1 MITAPGGKGDSGPF
15 WGYGK
20 MFFWREEE
28 GLHWTKISENF
39 GSDTTKER
47 KRDTGGQAEMMRGET
62 V

>member
-1 MITAPGGKGDSGPF
+1 
-15 WGYGK
+15 

-47 KRDTGGQAEMMRGET
+47 KRDTGGQAERMRGET